1 MHVTSRLKME
11 AFLAVYG
18 VKGKKILDIGSR
30 GARGPKEYTYKVS
43 AQNWD
48 LDYTGLDFEQGRN
61 VDVVPQNPYIWD
73 ELETDRFDYV
83 ISGQAFEH
91 NPFMWITFC
100 EIARVL
106 APGGL
111 TFIIAPSAGLVH
123 RFPYDCWRYYPDSWG
138 ALCALT
144 GLEVVETLR
153 EDLKTKGVPGA
164 GWLDAGV
171 IARKP
176 TFETPEASEAFYAN
190 LAEITAP
197 FRARRY
203 DFQPPA
209 LNEGQC
215 YTEYKKRLSRWFE
228 RAESQKT
235 RAAMASASP
244 AAPTAPKLGGKVAPG
259 APRETIA
266 KPA

>member
-1 MHVTSRLKME
+1 ME

-18 VKGKKILDIGSR
+18 VRGKTILDIGSR
-30 GARGPKEYTYKVS
+30 GARGPGEYTYKVS
-43 AQNWD
+43 AKNWK
-48 LDYTGLDFEQGRN
+48 LDYTGLDFEEGRN
-61 VDVVPQNPYIWD
+61 VDVVPKNPYIWD

-144 GLEVVETLR
+144 GLELIETLR
-153 EDLKTKGVPGA
+153 EDPKTKGIPGA

-176 TFETPEASEAFYAN
+176 VFESPEASQAFYAN

-197 FRARRY
+197 FKARRY

-209 LNEGQC
+209 LNEGKCFQ
-215 YTEYKKRLSRWFE
+215 EYNKRLERWFQ
-228 RAESQKT
+228 RSAVIQKPA
-235 RAAMASASP
+235 RP
-244 AAPTAPKLGGKVAPG
+244 AAAVQAPA
-259 APRETIA
+259 AQA
-266 KPA
+266 KP